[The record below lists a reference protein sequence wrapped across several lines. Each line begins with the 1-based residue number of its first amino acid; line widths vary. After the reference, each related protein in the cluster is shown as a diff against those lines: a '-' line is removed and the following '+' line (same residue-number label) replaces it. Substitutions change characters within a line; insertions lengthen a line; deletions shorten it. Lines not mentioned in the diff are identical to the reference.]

1 MSQTTELTTEA
12 LLIMILD
19 KKLQENLRPFH
30 RAMDDLKQSVN
41 FISDKFDSLTNKVSE
56 VEEKCEDTLKE
67 NKFLKAEVLRLSYS
81 IKQNSEALCNI
92 EQYSRRECIEI
103 SGLAEE
109 KDENTNELTI
119 KVGSLIGLDTKKVIF
134 Q

>member
-41 FISDKFDSLTNKVSE
+41 FMSDKFDSLTNKYVSE
-56 VEEKCEDTLKE
+56 VEEKCEDALKE
-67 NKFLKAEVLRLSYS
+67 NKFLKAEVLRLSKLLNK
-81 IKQNSEALCNI
+81 IVKLCAILN
-92 EQYSRRECIEI
+92 
-103 SGLAEE
+103 
-109 KDENTNELTI
+109 NTVDVST
-119 KVGSLIGLDTKKVIF
+119 
-134 Q
+134 